1 MLFICGPA
9 PVMIVLICACWS
21 AVRFNLAYKCPGP
34 WCQPCGPAGGGVAV
48 LASSAALAIEML
60 VAAANS
66 APAASRVPA
75 SEMRIDFMF
84 IAPDTVEEDLRRYP
98 KPAKCKLV
106 SAAMQSTVKNCK
118 FNGQERCRRPTVPEY
133 EAANMI
139 GSNPPPT
146 EAAAAREAR
155 VLLVDDDRE
164 LCQMLTEYL
173 EAEHFDV
180 KSVHDGG
187 DALAELRANAFEIL
201 ILDVMLPSVGGF
213 DVLRKLGAS
222 HATPILMLTARG
234 DDVDRIV
241 GLELGA
247 DDYLSKPFNPR
258 ELVARIRAI
267 LRRASNRA
275 ARGGAPDELTVGP
288 INLNTGTHL
297 VHVNATSVPLTGAE
311 FRVLELLMRSA
322 GQVISRDSM
331 TEQAL
336 GRKLAAYDRSID
348 THISN
353 LRRKLDLPAGKNP
366 EIKNVRG
373 SGYTLTWA

>member
-1 MLFICGPA
+1 
-9 PVMIVLICACWS
+9 
-21 AVRFNLAYKCPGP
+21 
-34 WCQPCGPAGGGVAV
+34 
-48 LASSAALAIEML
+48 
-60 VAAANS
+60 
-66 APAASRVPA
+66 
-75 SEMRIDFMF
+75 
-84 IAPDTVEEDLRRYP
+84 
-98 KPAKCKLV
+98 
-106 SAAMQSTVKNCK
+106 
-118 FNGQERCRRPTVPEY
+118 
-133 EAANMI
+133 MI
-139 GSNPPPT
+139 GPNSPPADST
-146 EAAAAREAR
+146 AAREAR

-164 LCQMLTEYL
+164 LCQMLSEYL
-173 EAEHFDV
+173 AAEHFDV

-187 DALAELRANAFEIL
+187 DALAELQANEFEIV

-213 DVLRKLGAS
+213 DVLRTLGAS
-222 HATPILMLTARG
+222 YETPILMLTARG

-267 LRRASNRA
+267 LRRANNRSTA
-275 ARGGAPDELTVGP
+275 GRMPDELIVGP
-288 INLNTGTHL
+288 ITLNTGTRQ
-297 VHVNATSVPLTGAE
+297 VTVASRPVTLTGAE

-353 LRRKLDLPAGKNP
+353 LRRKLDLPSGRYP

-373 SGYTLTWA
+373 SGYTLTWAHP

>member
-1 MLFICGPA
+1 MTL
-9 PVMIVLICACWS
+9 S
-21 AVRFNLAYKCPGP
+21 
-34 WCQPCGPAGGGVAV
+34 
-48 LASSAALAIEML
+48 
-60 VAAANS
+60 NS
-66 APAASRVPA
+66 
-75 SEMRIDFMF
+75 
-84 IAPDTVEEDLRRYP
+84 T
-98 KPAKCKLV
+98 
-106 SAAMQSTVKNCK
+106 
-118 FNGQERCRRPTVPEY
+118 
-133 EAANMI
+133 
-139 GSNPPPT
+139 PT
-146 EAAAAREAR
+146 ELGPAREAR

-173 EAEHFDV
+173 NAEHFDV

-187 DALAELRANAFEIL
+187 DALEELQAHAYEIL

-222 HATPILMLTARG
+222 YTTPILMLTARG

-267 LRRASNRA
+267 LRRASSRQ
-275 ARGGAPDELTVGP
+275 GGGRVPDVLIVGP
-288 INLNTGTHL
+288 IVLNTGTHQ
-297 VHVNATSVPLTGAE
+297 VHVADKLVPLTGAE
-311 FRVLELLMRSA
+311 FRVLELLMRAA
-322 GQVISRDSM
+322 GQVISRETM

-336 GRKLAAYDRSID
+336 GRKLVAYDRSVD

-353 LRRKLDLPAGKNP
+353 LRRKLDLEAGKNP

-373 SGYTLTWA
+373 SGYTLTWAHA

>member
-1 MLFICGPA
+1 
-9 PVMIVLICACWS
+9 
-21 AVRFNLAYKCPGP
+21 
-34 WCQPCGPAGGGVAV
+34 
-48 LASSAALAIEML
+48 
-60 VAAANS
+60 
-66 APAASRVPA
+66 
-75 SEMRIDFMF
+75 
-84 IAPDTVEEDLRRYP
+84 
-98 KPAKCKLV
+98 
-106 SAAMQSTVKNCK
+106 
-118 FNGQERCRRPTVPEY
+118 
-133 EAANMI
+133 MI
-139 GSNPPPT
+139 GSNPPPADPT
-146 EAAAAREAR
+146 AAREAR

-173 EAEHFDV
+173 DAEHFDV
-180 KSVHDGG
+180 KSVHDGS
-187 DALAELRANAFEIL
+187 DALAELQANHFEIV

-213 DVLRKLGAS
+213 DVLRTLGAS
-222 HATPILMLTARG
+222 YDTPILMLTARG

-267 LRRASNRA
+267 LRRANNRA
-275 ARGGAPDELTVGP
+275 GGRVPDELSVGP
-288 INLNTGTHL
+288 ITLHTGTRQ
-297 VHVNATSVPLTGAE
+297 VHVAARPVALTGAE

>member
-1 MLFICGPA
+1 
-9 PVMIVLICACWS
+9 
-21 AVRFNLAYKCPGP
+21 
-34 WCQPCGPAGGGVAV
+34 
-48 LASSAALAIEML
+48 
-60 VAAANS
+60 
-66 APAASRVPA
+66 
-75 SEMRIDFMF
+75 
-84 IAPDTVEEDLRRYP
+84 
-98 KPAKCKLV
+98 
-106 SAAMQSTVKNCK
+106 
-118 FNGQERCRRPTVPEY
+118 
-133 EAANMI
+133 
-139 GSNPPPT
+139 
-146 EAAAAREAR
+146 

-173 EAEHFDV
+173 EAEHFEV

-187 DALAELRANAFEIL
+187 DALAQLRADDFEIV

-213 DVLRKLGAS
+213 DVLRKRGAS
-222 HATPILMLTARG
+222 YDTPILMLTARG
-234 DDVDRIV
+234 DDIDRIV

-267 LRRASNRA
+267 LRRANSRS

-288 INLNTGTHL
+288 ITLNTGTRQVRVAEQL
-297 VHVNATSVPLTGAE
+297 IPLTGAE

-331 TEQAL
+331 TESAL
-336 GRKLAAYDRSID
+336 GRKLTAYDRSID

-353 LRRKLDLPAGKNP
+353 LRRKLGLETGRNP

-373 SGYTLTWA
+373 SGYTLTWAPA

>member
-1 MLFICGPA
+1 MTTQA
-9 PVMIVLICACWS
+9 T
-21 AVRFNLAYKCPGP
+21 
-34 WCQPCGPAGGGVAV
+34 
-48 LASSAALAIEML
+48 
-60 VAAANS
+60 NS
-66 APAASRVPA
+66 P
-75 SEMRIDFMF
+75 
-84 IAPDTVEEDLRRYP
+84 PDT
-98 KPAKCKLV
+98 A
-106 SAAMQSTVKNCK
+106 T
-118 FNGQERCRRPTVPEY
+118 
-133 EAANMI
+133 
-139 GSNPPPT
+139 
-146 EAAAAREAR
+146 REAR

-164 LCQMLTEYL
+164 LCAMLSEYL
-173 EAEHFDV
+173 QAEHFDV

-187 DALAELRANAFEIL
+187 DALQQLQEGEFEIV

-222 HATPILMLTARG
+222 YETPILMLTARG

-267 LRRASNRA
+267 LRRANNRL
-275 ARGGAPDELTVGP
+275 GAGRTPDELSVGP
-288 INLNTGTHL
+288 IALNTGTHQ
-297 VHVNATSVPLTGAE
+297 VHVNGQSIPLTGAE

-322 GQVISRDSM
+322 GQVISRESM

-336 GRKLAAYDRSID
+336 GRKLVAYDRSID

-353 LRRKLDLPAGKNP
+353 LRRKLDLEVGTNP

-373 SGYTLTWA
+373 SGYTLTWAHA

>member
-1 MLFICGPA
+1 MNMA
-9 PVMIVLICACWS
+9 MD
-21 AVRFNLAYKCPGP
+21 
-34 WCQPCGPAGGGVAV
+34 
-48 LASSAALAIEML
+48 
-60 VAAANS
+60 
-66 APAASRVPA
+66 PAA
-75 SEMRIDFMF
+75 
-84 IAPDTVEEDLRRYP
+84 T
-98 KPAKCKLV
+98 
-106 SAAMQSTVKNCK
+106 
-118 FNGQERCRRPTVPEY
+118 
-133 EAANMI
+133 
-139 GSNPPPT
+139 
-146 EAAAAREAR
+146 REPR

-164 LCQMLTEYL
+164 LCQMLSEYL
-173 EAEHFDV
+173 AAERFDV

-187 DALAELRANAFEIL
+187 EALAELQSGQFEIV
-201 ILDVMLPSVGGF
+201 ILDVMLPSVGGL
-213 DVLRKLGAS
+213 DVLRKLGATYP
-222 HATPILMLTARG
+222 TPILMLTARG

-267 LRRASNRA
+267 LRRASSRPV
-275 ARGGAPDELTVGP
+275 RGAPEELSVGP
-288 INLNTGTHL
+288 IALNSGTRQ
-297 VHVNATSVPLTGAE
+297 VQVAGKAVPLTGAE

-353 LRRKLDLPAGKNP
+353 LRRKLELEAGKNP

-373 SGYTLTWA
+373 SGYTLTWADA